1 MLNLAGEA
9 CVCVCVFC
17 SLITSHSF
25 SSLLSSFTSV
35 SGFEFTPELSIF
47 DLLGVGLYHGWLVDP
62 SDTALHTA
70 LAHCSYNQ
78 LVGKVIEG
86 NDTDDSLKVQDGK
99 KHKNSHYL

>member
-1 MLNLAGEA
+1 MFDYFYHCAFN
-9 CVCVCVFC
+9 FC
-17 SLITSHSF
+17 FF
-25 SSLLSSFTSV
+25 SSV

-62 SDTALHTA
+62 ADTRQHMA

-86 NDTDDSLKVQDGK
+86 EGSDDTQKVEEG
-99 KHKNSHYL
+99 